1 VKESDRLFLLAA
13 IELAKK
19 GLMTV
24 APNPPVGCLILKNG
38 RIIGRG
44 FHKQA
49 GKGHAEINALSTV
62 TESPE
67 GATVYV
73 SLEPCAHQGK
83 TPPCVGALIDARVRR
98 VVVGHLDPNPLVSG
112 KGVALLREAGI
123 EVETENMP
131 EALKLIESFQT
142 RMIKKRPFVRI
153 KTASSIDGAISM
165 ASGESKW
172 ITGEEARSDVQYWRA
187 RSDAIISGVGS
198 VMHDNPRLTLRNAD
212 YEGVKQP
219 IRIILDSR
227 FSVPRNANV
236 LTDGAPTLVVSDSGL
251 ECFGSLSP
259 IEIEKAGEVDLDGPR
274 DLENLLK
281 LLALLG
287 CNDVLV
293 EAGARVVS
301 SFLEGDYWDEW
312 ISYVAPMLLGKDSRR
327 LTDLDIVTIQ
337 DGVSAQV
344 MGQKMFGSD
353 LRLVLRPA

>member
-1 VKESDRLFLLAA
+1 MKESDRLFLLAA

-49 GKGHAEINALSTV
+49 GKGHAEINALSSV

-153 KTASSIDGAISM
+153 KTASSLDGAISM
-165 ASGESKW
+165 SSGESKW

-198 VMHDNPRLTLRNAD
+198 VIHDNPRLTLRKAD

-227 FSVPRNANV
+227 FSTPRNANV
-236 LTDGAPTLVVSDSGL
+236 LTDGAPTLVVSDSGV

-259 IEIEKAGEVDLDGPR
+259 IEIEKTLEVDLDGPR

-301 SFLEGDYWDEW
+301 SFLKGDYWDEW
-312 ISYVAPMLLGKDSRR
+312 ISYVAPKLLGKESRR
-327 LTDLDIVTIQ
+327 LTDLDIVSIQ
-337 DGVSAQV
+337 DSVSAKV
-344 MGQKMFGSD
+344 TGQKMIGSD
-353 LRLVLRPA
+353 LRLILRPT

>member
-1 VKESDRLFLLAA
+1 MKESDRLFLSAA
-13 IELAKK
+13 IKLAKK

-38 RIIGRG
+38 CIIGRG
-44 FHKQA
+44 FHQQA
-49 GKGHAEINALSTV
+49 GKGHAEINALSSV
-62 TESPE
+62 IESPE

-83 TPPCVGALIDARVRR
+83 TPPCVRALIDARVRR
-98 VVVGHLDPNPLVSG
+98 VIVGHLDPNPLVSG
-112 KGVALLREAGI
+112 KGVALLKDAGI

-131 EALKLIESFQT
+131 EAFQLIESFQT
-142 RMIKKRPFVRI
+142 RITKKRPFVRI
-153 KTASSIDGAISM
+153 KTASSLDGAVSM

-198 VMHDNPRLTLRNAD
+198 VLHDNPRLTLRKAD

-219 IRIILDSR
+219 IRVILDSR
-227 FSVPRNANV
+227 FRTPRYANV
-236 LTDGAPTLVVSDSGL
+236 LTDGAPTLVVSDGGL
-251 ECFGSLSP
+251 ECFGSLLP
-259 IEIEKAGEVDLDGPR
+259 IEIEKAAGVKLDGPR
-274 DLENLLK
+274 DLENILK

-293 EAGARVVS
+293 EAGAKVVS
-301 SFLEGDYWDEW
+301 SFLKEDYWDEW

-327 LTDLDIVTIQ
+327 LTDLDIVSIQ

-344 MGQKMFGSD
+344 TGRKMFGSD

>member
-1 VKESDRLFLLAA
+1 MKESDRLFLSAA
-13 IELAKK
+13 IELAEK

-44 FHKQA
+44 YHQKA
-49 GKGHAEINALSTV
+49 GKGHAEINALSSV

-142 RMIKKRPFVRI
+142 RMIKKRPFVRL
-153 KTASSIDGAISM
+153 KTASSLDGAISM

-198 VMHDNPRLTLRNAD
+198 VIHDNPRLTLRKAD
-212 YEGVKQP
+212 YKGAKQP

-227 FSVPRNANV
+227 FSTPRNANV
-236 LTDGAPTLVVSDSGL
+236 LTDGAPTLVVSDSGV

-259 IEIEKAGEVDLDGPR
+259 IEIEKVAEVDLDGPR

-293 EAGARVVS
+293 EAGARVLS
-301 SFLEGDYWDEW
+301 SFLEGEYWDEW
-312 ISYVAPMLLGKDSRR
+312 ISYVAPKLLGKESRR
-327 LTDLDIVTIQ
+327 LTDLDIVSIQ
-337 DGVSAQV
+337 DSVSAIV
-344 MGQKMFGSD
+344 TGRRMIGSD
-353 LRLVLRPA
+353 LRLILRPT

>member
-1 VKESDRLFLLAA
+1 VKDSDRLFLLAT

-38 RIIGRG
+38 CIIGSG
-44 FHKQA
+44 YHEKA
-49 GKGHAEINALSTV
+49 GEGHAEINALSSVSET
-62 TESPE
+62 PE

-83 TPPCVGALIDARVRR
+83 TPPCVSALIDARVRR

-112 KGVALLREAGI
+112 KGVALLRDAGI

-131 EALKLIESFQT
+131 EALRLIESFQT
-142 RMIKKRPFVRI
+142 RMTKKRPFVRI
-153 KTASSIDGAISM
+153 KTASSLDGAISM

-198 VMHDNPRLTLRNAD
+198 VLHDNPRLTLRKAD
-212 YEGVKQP
+212 YDGVKQP
-219 IRIILDSR
+219 IRVILDSR
-227 FSVPRNANV
+227 LRTPRTANV
-236 LTDGAPTLVVSDSGL
+236 LTDGAPTLVVSDCGL

-259 IEIEKAGEVDLDGPR
+259 SALEELAGIELDGPR

-281 LLALLG
+281 VLASLG

-293 EAGARVVS
+293 EAGPKVVS
-301 SFLEGDYWDEW
+301 SFLKGNCWDEW
-312 ISYVAPMLLGKDSRR
+312 ISYVAPKLLGKESRR
-327 LTDLDIVTIQ
+327 LTDLDIVSIQ
-337 DGVSAQV
+337 DSVSAQV
-344 MGQKMFGSD
+344 SERKMIGSD
-353 LRLVLRPA
+353 LRLILRPT

>member
-1 VKESDRLFLLAA
+1 MKDSDRLFLSAA

-19 GLMTV
+19 GQMTV

-38 RIIGRG
+38 CIIGRG
-44 FHKQA
+44 FHQQA
-49 GKGHAEINALSTV
+49 GKGHAEVNALSSV

-73 SLEPCAHQGK
+73 SLEPCTHHGK
-83 TPPCVGALIDARVRR
+83 TPPCVGALIDAKVGR

-112 KGVALLREAGI
+112 KGIALLRKAGI

-131 EALKLIESFQT
+131 QALKLIESFQT
-142 RMIKKRPFVRI
+142 RIIKKRPFVRI
-153 KTASSIDGAISM
+153 KTASSLDGAISM

-198 VMHDNPRLTLRNAD
+198 ILHDNPRLTIRKTD
-212 YEGVKQP
+212 YDGVKQP
-219 IRIILDSR
+219 IRVILDSR
-227 FSVPRNANV
+227 SRTPRSANV
-236 LTDGAPTLVVSDSGL
+236 LTDGAPTLIVSDSGL
-251 ECFGSLSP
+251 KCFGSLSS
-259 IEIEKAGEVDLDGPR
+259 IEIEKAAEVELDGPR

-293 EAGARVVS
+293 EAGAKVVS
-301 SFLEGDYWDEW
+301 SFLKEGYWDEW
-312 ISYVAPMLLGKDSRR
+312 ISYVAPSLLGKDSRR
-327 LTDLDIVTIQ
+327 LTDLDIASIQ
-337 DGVSAQV
+337 DGLSAQV
-344 MGQKMFGSD
+344 TGQKMLGLD
-353 LRLVLRPA
+353 LRLILRPA

>member
-1 VKESDRLFLLAA
+1 MKDSDRLFLLAT

-38 RIIGRG
+38 CIIGRG
-44 FHKQA
+44 YHEKA
-49 GKGHAEINALSTV
+49 GEGHAEINALSSVSET
-62 TESPE
+62 PE

-83 TPPCVGALIDARVRR
+83 TPPCVSALIDARVRR

-112 KGVALLREAGI
+112 KGVALLRDAGI

-142 RMIKKRPFVRI
+142 RMAKKRPFVRI
-153 KTASSIDGAISM
+153 KTASSLDGAISM

-198 VMHDNPRLTLRNAD
+198 VLDDNPRLTLRKAD
-212 YEGVKQP
+212 YDGVKQP
-219 IRIILDSR
+219 IRVILDSR
-227 FSVPRNANV
+227 FRTPRNANV
-236 LTDGAPTLVVSDSGL
+236 LTDGAPTLVVSDHGL

-259 IEIEKAGEVDLDGPR
+259 SVLEELGGIELDGPK

-281 LLALLG
+281 VLASLG

-293 EAGARVVS
+293 EAGAKVVS
-301 SFLEGDYWDEW
+301 SFLKGGCWDEW
-312 ISYVAPMLLGKDSRR
+312 ISYLAPKLLGKESRR
-327 LTDLDIVTIQ
+327 LADLDIVSIQ
-337 DGVSAQV
+337 DSVSAQV
-344 MGQKMFGSD
+344 TGRKMIGSD
-353 LRLVLRPA
+353 LRLILRPI

>member
-1 VKESDRLFLLAA
+1 MNESDRLFLLAA

-19 GLMTV
+19 GQMTV

-38 RIIGRG
+38 CVIGRG
-44 FHKQA
+44 FHQQA
-49 GKGHAEINALSTV
+49 GKGHAEINALSSV

-83 TPPCVGALIDARVRR
+83 TPPCVGALIDARVGR
-98 VVVGHLDPNPLVSG
+98 VVIGHLDPNPLVSG
-112 KGVALLREAGI
+112 RGVALLRDAGI

-153 KTASSIDGAISM
+153 KTASSLDGAISM

-198 VMHDNPRLTLRNAD
+198 ILHDNPRLTLRSAD

-219 IRIILDSR
+219 IRVILDSR
-227 FSVPRNANV
+227 SRTPRNAKV
-236 LTDGAPTLVVSDSGL
+236 LTDGAPTLVVTDSGL
-251 ECFGSLSP
+251 ECFGSLSSV
-259 IEIEKAGEVDLDGPR
+259 EIGEIKKFELDGPR

-293 EAGARVVS
+293 EAGAKVVS
-301 SFLEGDYWDEW
+301 SFLKDDYWDEW
-312 ISYVAPMLLGKDSRR
+312 ICYVAPILLGKDSRR
-327 LTDLDIVTIQ
+327 LTDLAVVSIQ
-337 DGVSAQV
+337 DGLSAQV
-344 MGQKMFGSD
+344 TERKMFGPD

>member
-1 VKESDRLFLLAA
+1 MKDSDRLFLSAA

-24 APNPPVGCLILKNG
+24 APNPPVGCLILKSG

-44 FHKQA
+44 FHQYA
-49 GKGHAEINALSTV
+49 GKGHAEINALASV

-73 SLEPCAHQGK
+73 SLEPCSHHGK
-83 TPPCVGALIDARVRR
+83 TPPCVGALIDSRVRR
-98 VVVGHLDPNPLVSG
+98 VVIGHLDPNPLVSG
-112 KGVALLREAGI
+112 KGVALLRDAGV
-123 EVETENMP
+123 EVETGNMP

-153 KTASSIDGAISM
+153 KTASSLDGAISM

-198 VMHDNPRLTLRNAD
+198 VLHDNPRLTLRKAD

-219 IRIILDSR
+219 IRVILDSR
-227 FSVPRNANV
+227 SRTPRNANV
-236 LTDGAPTLVVSDSGL
+236 LTDGAPTLIVSNSGL
-251 ECFGSLSP
+251 ECFGSLSSV
-259 IEIEKAGEVDLDGPR
+259 EIEKAAEAELDGPR

-293 EAGARVVS
+293 EAGAKVVS
-301 SFLEGDYWDEW
+301 SFLKDDYWDEW
-312 ISYVAPMLLGKDSRR
+312 ISYVAPILLGKGSRR
-327 LTDLDIVTIQ
+327 LTDLDVVSIQ
-337 DGVSAQV
+337 HGVSAQV
-344 MGQKMFGSD
+344 TERKMFGPD